1 MAGTVSVIITAPARP
16 LGELRDA
23 KEDSEIMEKIK
34 IGKIVGAV
42 GLKGEVKVYNYS
54 DRPDIYE
61 TTPSVYVGGTL
72 MDIGNMRVQK
82 NMVILKLAGVS
93 DRDGAERLRGREICI
108 TEEDLPQL
116 PEGQYYVRDII
127 GMEVI
132 DEDGIMLGHV
142 TDVLQNTAQDIFQV
156 ERPDGRTALIPKVD
170 EFILDIDAGS
180 RQIRVRLI
188 EGLLDL

>member
-1 MAGTVSVIITAPARP
+1 MWRQKRFAAVMGPREAR
-16 LGELRDA
+16 
-23 KEDSEIMEKIK
+23 KDSGIMEKIK
-34 IGKIVGAV
+34 IGKIVGAL

-61 TTPSVYVGGTL
+61 TTPSVYVGEIL
-72 MDIGNMRVQK
+72 MDIERMRVHK
-82 NMVILKLAGVS
+82 NMVILKLDGIS

-108 TEEDLPQL
+108 TEKDLPPL

-127 GMEVI
+127 GMEVV
-132 DEDGIMLGHV
+132 DEDSGMLGHV

-156 ERPDGRTALIPKVD
+156 ESPDGRTVLIPKVD
-170 EFILDIDAGS
+170 EFVLDIDAEN
-180 RQIRVRLI
+180 RRIHVRLI